1 MVYNCLAWFSSM
13 SKLCWS
19 YIGDQRTTFYWSLL
33 VKAILGFYMSCAKS
47 KVPRGERERERKQG
61 GETFIS
67 CIWVEFRVYGMLW
80 ILVERGGWC
89 TIIVLKVFCMPTSL
103 RWGPML
109 LFCYIFGLPI
119 TWHFML
125 IDLHWLFS
133 PLTLFQVAITLL
145 PTLDDGP
152 QWFEIVCPF
161 VPWIG

>member
-1 MVYNCLAWFSSM
+1 V
-13 SKLCWS
+13 
-19 YIGDQRTTFYWSLL
+19 
-33 VKAILGFYMSCAKS
+33 
-47 KVPRGERERERKQG
+47 G
-61 GETFIS
+61 GVVF
-67 CIWVEFRVYGMLW
+67 
-80 ILVERGGWC
+80 
-89 TIIVLKVFCMPTSL
+89 VLKVFCMPTSL

-152 QWFEIVCPF
+152 Q
-161 VPWIG
+161 